1 MADEIL
7 PGASRTSLA
16 RAVLCVRGLAA
27 RISGWR
33 MELQSARGAAAIVLV
48 EPPGGGIFYRGE
60 GACLGWPQD
69 QLERLYRS
77 LLPDEP
83 PEAGPLQLG

>member
-7 PGASRTSLA
+7 SGASRTSLS
-16 RAVLCVRGLAA
+16 RAVLCVRGLAT
-27 RISGWR
+27 RLSGWR
-33 MELQSARGAAAIVLV
+33 MELKSERGPAAVVLV
-48 EPPGGGIFYRGE
+48 ESPGGGAFYRGE

-83 PEAGPLQLG
+83 PEAEPLQLG